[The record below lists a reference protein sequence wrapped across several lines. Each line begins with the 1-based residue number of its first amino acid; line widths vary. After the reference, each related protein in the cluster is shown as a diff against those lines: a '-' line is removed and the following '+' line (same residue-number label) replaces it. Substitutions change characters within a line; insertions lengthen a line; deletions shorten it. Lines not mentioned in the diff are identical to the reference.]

1 METAGMRGFGLVTM
15 GMGRSKGALELLARH
30 WHSYQRG
37 VYQSGFV
44 EGRRAVH
51 LLSECRCAVILCA
64 VRTFQAEW
72 SAHISAETTRWLNGL
87 DTGNIV

>member
-1 METAGMRGFGLVTM
+1 MDTAAMRGLGLVTV
-15 GMGRSKGALELLARH
+15 GMGRSQGDLKLLVRH
-30 WHSYQRG
+30 LHSYQRG
-37 VYQSGFV
+37 VYQSGFM

-51 LLSECRCAVILCA
+51 LLSECWCAVILCA

-72 SAHISAETTRWLNGL
+72 SAHIPAETTRCLNGL